1 MKIRVNRDDYAI
13 CRLSS
18 NEDIPSWCK
27 IEDFVTI
34 TKTEDELSLVLK
46 SNQIPD
52 NIKCEKGWNILK
64 IVGPLDFSLIGILS
78 KLSTILADN
87 NIGIFVISTFDT
99 DYILIKKENT
109 NNAIRVLSEKGY
121 LLEEKE

>member
-1 MKIRVNRDDYAI
+1 MKILVNRDDYAI
-13 CRLSS
+13 CRLLN

-46 SNQIPD
+46 SNQVPD